1 MLRRSYAFAWHLG
14 GCSPKLGESQG
25 ATTLDANR
33 ARRQDRKLDLAAR
46 AAWLYY
52 IAHNTQ
58 DEIAEK
64 LNVSRQAVQRLVSL
78 AVSEKLIK
86 FRLDHPLA
94 ATMALAEALRARFGL
109 GYVRV
114 EPADPAHDNPIPG
127 IAIGAAEYLGTFLA
141 QRSPLVLAFATGR
154 TLRALV
160 EEVPAMSCPQHKM
173 VSLVGAV
180 SREGLASPFEVVMRL
195 AERTGAQCF
204 PMPTPVIA
212 SSVEERL
219 LLQTQHSFGVIRSL
233 AASAAVAFVGISQ
246 ITWQSPLHRE
256 HFVTDAE
263 LGDLIERGAVGEIAG
278 WVFDVQGRLLAG
290 GSNERNAALPLAEL
304 AQARIVGVGGGP
316 EKVPAIRAALRGGLL
331 GGLITDEATAAA
343 LLAAGKPP

>member
-173 VSLVGAV
+173 VSLVGDH
-180 SREGLASPFEVVMRL
+180 EGEVLA
-195 AERTGAQCF
+195 
-204 PMPTPVIA
+204 
-212 SSVEERL
+212 
-219 LLQTQHSFGVIRSL
+219 L
-233 AASAAVAFVGISQ
+233 AASAIDETTATRIRDSDTPSTLVQ
-246 ITWQSPLHRE
+246 EHRW
-256 HFVTDAE
+256 T
-263 LGDLIERGAVGEIAG
+263 
-278 WVFDVQGRLLAG
+278 
-290 GSNERNAALPLAEL
+290 LPLSPSPPAGPTTCL
-304 AQARIVGVGGGP
+304 ASH
-316 EKVPAIRAALRGGLL
+316 
-331 GGLITDEATAAA
+331 
-343 LLAAGKPP
+343 